1 MLHCV
6 LFKMCYSV
14 PDSPEPHC
22 TKSVLRF

>member
-14 PDSPEPHC
+14 PDCPEPHC
-22 TKSVLRF
+22 TKSV